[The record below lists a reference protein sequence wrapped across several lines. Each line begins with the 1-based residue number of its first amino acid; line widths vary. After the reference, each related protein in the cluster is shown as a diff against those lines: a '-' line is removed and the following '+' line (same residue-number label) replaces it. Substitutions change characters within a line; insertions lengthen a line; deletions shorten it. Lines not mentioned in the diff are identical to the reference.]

1 MVMEQRSTYSRLAC
15 LRSPSAVVPI
25 VVIGLIMAGMISASW
40 AQNRGK
46 PRRAKPPTWDEK
58 EVRKIFFEN
67 IFDGSVLVG
76 DRPADLGLAGKS
88 KPSPSGGGAAA
99 SGASSGNANASSS
112 TAAGAGGGGWA
123 SIIGGSTIEDEV
135 KAIRQAL
142 DESVTTPT
150 DFAGKGYK
158 TARMHFTVLAML
170 FGIASEYESDVRWKS
185 DAPRAR
191 DAFARAAANAK
202 AGGNTQVYAEAKNRK
217 QDLQEMVGG
226 GGFPGQGNAEAKTAW
241 DQTCGRSP
249 LMQRLEFSQ
258 DAKMKTWTAD
268 KATFKANKE
277 SFLHEAQLVAAIGEV
292 LAREGMED
300 ADTPEY
306 RAFCVKLKQ
315 AAIDAIEAVKLDN
328 DDQARK
334 AVGDINKSCDD
345 CHASYR
351 S

>member
-1 MVMEQRSTYSRLAC
+1 MKLASILARPAYPRRYRS
-15 LRSPSAVVPI
+15 
-25 VVIGLIMAGMISASW
+25 MISFIAIAALFTAVFTTAW
-40 AQNRGK
+40 AQTKGK

-67 IFDGSVLVG
+67 IFDGNVLVG
-76 DRPADLGLAGKS
+76 DRPADMGVAS
-88 KPSPSGGGAAA
+88 KAKPNGGGGSGNGGGAVA
-99 SGASSGNANASSS
+99 SGASANPSASG
-112 TAAGAGGGGWA
+112 GAGGGGSW
-123 SIIGGSTIEDEV
+123 STIIAGSTIEDEV
-135 KAIRQAL
+135 KAIRQGI

-170 FGIASEYESDVRWKS
+170 FGIASEYESDVRWKN

-202 AGGNTQVYAEAKNRK
+202 AGGNSQVYAEAKNRK
-217 QDLQEMVGG
+217 QDLQELVGG
-226 GGFPGQGNAEAKTAW
+226 SGFPGQGNAEAKTAW

-249 LMQRLEFSQ
+249 LMQRLEVSQ
-258 DAKMKTWTAD
+258 DSKMKTWTAD

-277 SFLHEAQLVAAIGEV
+277 QFLHEAQLVAAIGEV
-292 LAREGMED
+292 LTKEGMED

-306 RAFCVKLKQ
+306 RAFCLKLKQ
-315 AAIDAIEAVKLDN
+315 AALDAVEAVKLDN

-334 AVGDINKSCDD
+334 AVSDINKSCDD